1 MSSFEY
7 FNPTNWG
14 VTPEAYREW
23 WFYLISTLFYSFT
36 AHIFASALLVM
47 SMYALVVRRFGLTI
61 ILLVLTLLFTYCGT
75 LLK

>member
-23 WFYLISTLFYSFT
+23 WFYLISTLFHGFT
-36 AHIFASALLVM
+36 AHLFASAFLVL
-47 SMYALVVRRFGLTI
+47 SMYVLVVRRFGLAI
-61 ILLVLTLLFTYCGT
+61 FLLILTLLFSYFGS

>member
-14 VTPEAYREW
+14 VTPEAYSEW
-23 WFYLISTLFYSFT
+23 WFYLISTLFYGFT

-61 ILLVLTLLFTYCGT
+61 ILLILTLLVTYCGT